1 MDHHCP
7 WFNNCVCFS
16 TYKFF
21 LLTLFYTVALC
32 VYGLATLTG
41 GHLAGWGSDTWL
53 LKPYGFHV
61 GFLVVVGAVLALA
74 LGSFLVMHLSM
85 VSRNET
91 TLERMRSVVFQ
102 EPGDSFN
109 LGNRCRNFAEVFGPR
124 KSLWLIPVFTSVG
137 DGVRFPTRLHP
148 ARGTVESRAP
158 AVVAN
163 YSVAT
168 YSTSS
173 GPAVLGPFRA
183 RSQPRGLVSIC
194 QRCREYTRL
203 PKGLPPSSP
212 SRIATIQH
220 SPGRRGRLANEPVN
234 LCVAS
239 AWPLP
244 NGSPRGSP
252 GKQRPQRAHENG
264 VVSPASKTTST
275 QQSPG
280 RVACQPRSLFGTP
293 TRPLPT
299 TSPSS
304 RKKESGKQRLRQFLT
319 QVLDKPDAALASS
332 PRRQRPQAVHDTADM
347 KTGNSA
353 STSVKGCAFAPTK
366 SQCRQ
371 PFTLVQPRDITGHPL
386 SRLPRLV
393 KPHVRT
399 TASNELEQVQALPQ
413 SPPASPLSDHHR
425 QRVADLHAEV
435 ISSRQGSHLPPPHIQ
450 PSVPLAEHKD
460 SGMMPA
466 HLSPADALPLGD
478 CIREPLEVAMDGVDT
493 KVCTPQRSKS
503 SLPRADQEGSD
514 TSLSSGCSYSPLPP
528 PVALDFKTPDFK
540 QFRSPFKGCTI
551 HRNASRAPVV
561 QCDDSSPEFDSPVN
575 ATSDVKKLV
584 AFPIP

>member
-353 STSVKGCAFAPTK
+353 STSVKG
-366 SQCRQ
+366 
-371 PFTLVQPRDITGHPL
+371 
-386 SRLPRLV
+386 
-393 KPHVRT
+393 
-399 TASNELEQVQALPQ
+399 
-413 SPPASPLSDHHR
+413 PPASPLSDHHR